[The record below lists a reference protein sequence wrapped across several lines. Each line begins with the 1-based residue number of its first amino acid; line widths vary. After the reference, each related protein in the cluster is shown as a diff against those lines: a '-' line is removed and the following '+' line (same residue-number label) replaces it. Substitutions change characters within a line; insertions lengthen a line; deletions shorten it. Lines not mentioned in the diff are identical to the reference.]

1 MKISFDLY
9 EHEINTY
16 YNFLFDL
23 LISCSYRDQNGFLS
37 FVNAYTKNDVKTTI
51 NVKTTFFEES
61 GKILRSQEKKLR
73 SLSWESEKNRLRSL
87 S

>member
-1 MKISFDLY
+1 MMKISFDLY

-51 NVKTTFFEES
+51 NVKTRPWSRE
-61 GKILRSQEKKLR
+61 LRHFLR
-73 SLSWESEKNRLRSL
+73 SLSQEKF
-87 S
+87 

>member
-1 MKISFDLY
+1 MMKISFDLY

-37 FVNAYTKNDVKTTI
+37 FVKCIY
-51 NVKTTFFEES
+51 
-61 GKILRSQEKKLR
+61 
-73 SLSWESEKNRLRSL
+73 
-87 S
+87 